1 MSKKRTMVIREHR
14 EIEYE
19 SDKSED
25 DKMLALKNYS
35 DVEYLINREVLVIR
49 RSLNVQIKKDD
60 MSKKKKKKRT
70 YFNID
75 AI

>member
-1 MSKKRTMVIREHR
+1 MVMREHR
-14 EIEYE
+14 EIESE
-19 SDKSED
+19 SNKSED

-35 DVEYLINREVLVIR
+35 DVEYLINREVLVFK

-60 MSKKKKKKRT
+60 VNKKKKRT
-70 YFNID
+70 YFNLD

>member
-1 MSKKRTMVIREHR
+1 MVMREHK

-35 DVEYLINREVLVIR
+35 DVEYLINRKVLVIR

-60 MSKKKKKKRT
+60 VSKKKKT
-70 YFNID
+70 YFNLD

>member
-1 MSKKRTMVIREHR
+1 MREHR

-19 SDKSED
+19 SDKSKD

-35 DVEYLINREVLVIR
+35 DVEYLINKKVLVIR

-60 MSKKKKKKRT
+60 VRKKKE
-70 YFNID
+70 NIFQSRCH
-75 AI
+75 INNKVCL

>member
-1 MSKKRTMVIREHR
+1 MVIREHR

-60 MSKKKKKKRT
+60 VNEKKREH
-70 YFNID
+70 IS
-75 AI
+75 I

>member
-60 MSKKKKKKRT
+60 VNEKKREH
-70 YFNID
+70 IS
-75 AI
+75 I

>member
-1 MSKKRTMVIREHR
+1 MVVREHR

-19 SDKSED
+19 SNKSED

-49 RSLNVQIKKDD
+49 RSFNVQIKKDD
-60 MSKKKKKKRT
+60 VNEKKREH
-70 YFNID
+70 IS
-75 AI
+75 I

>member
-1 MSKKRTMVIREHR
+1 MVVREHR
-14 EIEYE
+14 EIESE
-19 SDKSED
+19 SNKSED

-70 YFNID
+70 YFNLD

>member
-1 MSKKRTMVIREHR
+1 MREHK

-35 DVEYLINREVLVIR
+35 DVEYLINRKVLVIR

-60 MSKKKKKKRT
+60 VSKKKKT
-70 YFNID
+70 YFNLD

>member
-1 MSKKRTMVIREHR
+1 MVIREHR

-60 MSKKKKKKRT
+60 VNEKKREHISIQMP
-70 YFNID
+70 YK
-75 AI
+75 